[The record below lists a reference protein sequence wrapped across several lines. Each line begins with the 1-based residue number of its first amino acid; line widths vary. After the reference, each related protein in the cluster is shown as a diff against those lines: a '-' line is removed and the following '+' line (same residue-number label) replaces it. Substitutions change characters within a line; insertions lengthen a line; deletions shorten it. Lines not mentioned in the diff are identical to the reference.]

1 MAGGR
6 PGRPPGRPRGS
17 GRPRGPGRPPGRPRR
32 YSNSTVASVD
42 LAHISYLQETSVL
55 KPTKITN
62 SDHWP
67 CIVLKEAVVYRRSK
81 DGQLII
87 ANVCNVD
94 LEGPFV
100 IRGQLDIELEQ
111 MHLLRNY
118 SYRSA
123 YVEIPI
129 SHSYSIG
136 CGEEGQDE
144 DPIWPVAWASGEAG
158 WYEINPAPEY
168 EAMYETV
175 CEGITLYYTIFDT
188 YHKEHNRL
196 PKAKKHKAYQM
207 SIERLLLKYAVA
219 IGDGVT
225 LSEAQKR
232 CEKHAP
238 FLLGHFEK
246 EPDITWNSTSFKKWM
261 TVSHGDLVRQLE
273 EAKKKPPPPPPADSP
288 ESEEPSNDS
297 SIDLPL
303 HISTETDRGRRSRSR
318 ASKTSE
324 EKDLPPAPHTKTP
337 IPPPALPPVR
347 PAPTAASPL
356 PQVGAITST
365 TNQDAVQFLKDVLE
379 EILAEA
385 GGEPSKA
392 TESRVHSQM
401 NLKCSIKAYRAAK
414 DITHFYATPL
424 VASLPS
430 KWYDSPFFK
439 WLKSARDQPWKPE
452 ILTKDEVPGQ
462 CKRRIKTGKVM
473 QRTRQSSVGSM
484 VPPRAGG
491 LRPGPA
497 AKRPA
502 VFDDEDT
509 DDERARKAVK
519 TQHESEE
526 AEEDD
531 DDEDEEAEL
540 SETAPDVLTETVRV
554 VVRSEKIPT
563 MLPSGP
569 NGTWKCEELGCSY
582 IVRSAEED
590 EGKDLIARHYLEH
603 STRTDKLD
611 LALEEGTRG
620 HMPINHLLEK
630 IRSLGERSQKK
641 EQGQVDGIEVPR
653 PLKRRLIA

>member
-67 CIVLKEAVVYRRSK
+67 CIVLKEAVVYRKSK

-111 MHLLRNY
+111 MDLRT
-118 SYRSA
+118 
-123 YVEIPI
+123 
-129 SHSYSIG
+129 YSIG
-136 CGEEGQDE
+136 YGLEGQDE
-144 DPIWPVAWASGEAG
+144 SPKWPVAWASGEAG

-175 CEGITLYYTIFDT
+175 CEGITFYYTIFDA

-196 PKAKKHKAYQM
+196 PKSKKHKAYQM
-207 SIERLLLKYAVA
+207 PIEKLLFKYAVA
-219 IGDGVT
+219 VGDGVM
-225 LSEAQKR
+225 LSEAQER

-246 EPDITWNSTSFKKWM
+246 EPDIDWGSTSFKRWM
-261 TVSHGDLVRQLE
+261 TASQRDLVRQLE
-273 EAKKKPPPPPPADSP
+273 EAKKKPPPPPPAHSLK
-288 ESEEPSNDS
+288 SEEPPNDS
-297 SIDLPL
+297 LIDLPL
-303 HISTETDRGRRSRSR
+303 RTSPETDRGRRSRSR
-318 ASKTSE
+318 ASKASE
-324 EKDLPPAPHTKTP
+324 EKDVPPAPHTKTP
-337 IPPPALPPVR
+337 ILPPALPPVR
-347 PAPTAASPL
+347 PTPAAASPL
-356 PQVGAITST
+356 PQVGAITSA

-385 GGEPSKA
+385 GGDPSKA

-414 DITHFYATPL
+414 EITHFYATPL

-430 KWYDSPFFK
+430 KWYESPFFK

-462 CKRRIKTGKVM
+462 CKRRIKMGKVM
-473 QRTRQSSVGSM
+473 QRTRQSSISDIL
-484 VPPRAGG
+484 PPRAGKSWPPPSALTPRTGG

-502 VFDDEDT
+502 VFDDEET
-509 DDERARKAVK
+509 DDERARKAAK
-519 TQHESEE
+519 TKHELEE
-526 AEEDD
+526 AEEEEEEDD
-531 DDEDEEAEL
+531 DDEEEEEGDHEL
-540 SETAPDVLTETVRV
+540 APDLSTETVRV

-563 MLPSGP
+563 MSPSGP
-569 NGTWKCEELGCSY
+569 NGTWKCEEPGCGY

-590 EGKDLIARHYLEH
+590 EGKDLIAKHFLEH

-611 LALEEGTRG
+611 LALQEGTRG
-620 HMPINHLLEK
+620 HMPIKYAYFPPAYDL
-630 IRSLGERSQKK
+630 
-641 EQGQVDGIEVPR
+641 P
-653 PLKRRLIA
+653 